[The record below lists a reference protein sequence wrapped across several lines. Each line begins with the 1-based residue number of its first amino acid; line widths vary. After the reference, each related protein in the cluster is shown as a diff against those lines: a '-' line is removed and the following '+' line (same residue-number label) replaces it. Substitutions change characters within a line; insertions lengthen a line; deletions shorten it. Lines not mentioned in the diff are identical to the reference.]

1 MKCFVCGI
9 WIKENK
15 SFCSKKCS
23 NDFRKNNKIEEKI
36 KASEKFLLCDI
47 GDFIKTLVNKK
58 TNKLEPNKMTPEYFN
73 NNYILTRY
81 FEILDK
87 TKDYKTLSFKDRV
100 YMLLGGLDC
109 DKTIDDLLGVI
120 VKKNGGLDF
129 NKLNKRWLELNN
141 FLAVSKQ
148 LEKIDRSYLEE
159 YLYLIKNTNSSC
171 LTCGGKTT
179 FKGYSKGYA
188 KFCSVKCLS
197 NNDIVKETKIK
208 HSMHK
213 KLETLFGI
221 DTIIPL
227 FEKKN
232 YIGAKQGTKYKFECS
247 KCHKEF
253 ESRISNGHIPL
264 CPICDYK
271 HFNGNSK
278 MENELISILE
288 KEHILE
294 KSNRTVL
301 NGKEIDIY
309 IPIKKLA
316 IEFDGIYWHSEL
328 NGKSKNYHLDKTI
341 KCMKKDI
348 HLMHIFENEW
358 LEKRDIV
365 LSVINAKL
373 GKFEKKIYARKCIVS
388 EISSTTKN
396 KFLEENHLQGQEK
409 SSIKLGLFFDG
420 ELVSVMTFGNSR
432 FNRHYQYEMH
442 RFCNKVGYQIIGGAS
457 KLFKHFLRCYLPESV
472 VTYSDIRY
480 STDTYY
486 EKMGFTK
493 INTLKPNYFYF
504 KVGSTKLM
512 PKIQFQKYKL
522 KNKLNIFNIDLT
534 EWENMQL
541 NGYDRIWDC
550 GNNVFEWKA
559 KKE

>member
-1 MKCFVCGI
+1 
-9 WIKENK
+9 
-15 SFCSKKCS
+15 
-23 NDFRKNNKIEEKI
+23 
-36 KASEKFLLCDI
+36 
-47 GDFIKTLVNKK
+47 
-58 TNKLEPNKMTPEYFN
+58 
-73 NNYILTRY
+73 
-81 FEILDK
+81 
-87 TKDYKTLSFKDRV
+87 
-100 YMLLGGLDC
+100 
-109 DKTIDDLLGVI
+109 
-120 VKKNGGLDF
+120 
-129 NKLNKRWLELNN
+129 
-141 FLAVSKQ
+141 
-148 LEKIDRSYLEE
+148 
-159 YLYLIKNTNSSC
+159 
-171 LTCGGKTT
+171 
-179 FKGYSKGYA
+179 
-188 KFCSVKCLS
+188 
-197 NNDIVKETKIK
+197 
-208 HSMHK
+208 
-213 KLETLFGI
+213 
-221 DTIIPL
+221 
-227 FEKKN
+227 
-232 YIGAKQGTKYKFECS
+232 
-247 KCHKEF
+247 
-253 ESRISNGHIPL
+253 
-264 CPICDYK
+264 
-271 HFNGNSK
+271 

-396 KFLEENHLQGQEK
+396 KFLEENHLQGHEK

-442 RFCNKVGYQIIGGAS
+442 RFCNKVDYQIIGGAS